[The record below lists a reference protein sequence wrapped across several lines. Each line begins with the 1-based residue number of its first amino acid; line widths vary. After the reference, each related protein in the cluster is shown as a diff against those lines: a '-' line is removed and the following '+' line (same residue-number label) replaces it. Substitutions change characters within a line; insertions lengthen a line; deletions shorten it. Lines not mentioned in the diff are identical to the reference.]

1 VTRPAGDP
9 ADVRLASDPAGA
21 RAAADPSSRLAR
33 AESLI
38 AAVPDHPTPG
48 VVFRDLTPLFADAD
62 AFSIIVDAIAEPF
75 VGSFDVVAGLE
86 ARGFLLAGAVAARTG
101 TAVLPIRKAGKLP
114 RATVAESYDL
124 EYGTATIEAH
134 RDDLQPGAR
143 VLLLDD
149 VLATGGTLAAALRI
163 GERLEWDVVGCGVV
177 LELDALA
184 GRDVLESSVFS
195 VFHA

>member
-1 VTRPAGDP
+1 MW
-9 ADVRLASDPAGA
+9 VRTDGA
-21 RAAADPSSRLAR
+21 FRLAR

-38 AAVPDHPTPG
+38 AAVSDHPTPG
-48 VVFRDLTPLFADAD
+48 VVFRDLTPLFADAE
-62 AFSIIVDAIAEPF
+62 AFSVVVDAIAEPF
-75 VGSFDVVAGLE
+75 AGRFDVVAGLE

-101 TAVLPIRKAGKLP
+101 TGVLPIRKAGKLP
-114 RATVAESYDL
+114 RETVAESYDL
-124 EYGTATIEAH
+124 EYGRATIEAH
-134 RDDLQPGAR
+134 RDDLPPGVR

-184 GRDVLESSVFS
+184 GRDALDSRVVS
-195 VFHA
+195 VFHV